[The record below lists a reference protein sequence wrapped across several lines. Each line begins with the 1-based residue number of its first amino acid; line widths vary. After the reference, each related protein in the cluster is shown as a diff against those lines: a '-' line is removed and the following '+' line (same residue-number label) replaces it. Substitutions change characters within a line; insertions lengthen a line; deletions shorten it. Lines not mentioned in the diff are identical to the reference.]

1 MIISGISIYPFPAG
15 TVGYYLYFFSG
26 FVLLWLSGDYLVRSG
41 VSLGKS
47 FRLSPIVIGIT
58 VISMGTSAPE
68 LLVSLKAAVSG
79 HPDIS
84 VGNVVGSNI
93 TNIGLVLGITS
104 ILIPLTVR
112 KHTVKIDGPIMVAAT
127 LLFILFARTGKTISR
142 GEGLLMLFLISIYI
156 LWLVRKS
163 RKEMFASRLLAEK
176 GEFSWW
182 GALLLVMGTSVGLV
196 LGADWIVVGASGF
209 AHNLGISER
218 VISLSMVALGTS
230 LPELTAS
237 VAAALKKQ
245 SDISIGNIIGSNLFN
260 LFGILGLTA
269 LVHPFKVNPEIL
281 HFDVWVMLFISVLLL
296 LLVMKIFGMRLTRW
310 KGIILLSLYCG
321 YLFWIYNSMNSV
333 IK

>member
-1 MIISGISIYPFPAG
+1 M
-15 TVGYYLYFFSG
+15 
-26 FVLLWLSGDYLVRSG
+26 
-41 VSLGKS
+41 
-47 FRLSPIVIGIT
+47 
-58 VISMGTSAPE
+58 
-68 LLVSLKAAVSG
+68 VSLKAAVSG

-104 ILIPLTVR
+104 ILIPLSVR
-112 KHTVKIDGPIMVAAT
+112 KRTLRIDGPIMVAAT
-127 LLFILFARTGKTISR
+127 LLFILFARTGKIISR

-163 RKEMFASRLLAEK
+163 RKEMFVSHLIVEK

-182 GALLLVMGTSVGLV
+182 IALSLVMVTSIGLV
-196 LGADWIVVGASGF
+196 WGADWMVVGASGF

-237 VAAALKKQ
+237 VTAALKKQ
-245 SDISIGNIIGSNLFN
+245 PDISIGNIIGSNLFN
-260 LFGILGLTA
+260 LFGILGVTS
-269 LVHPFKVNPEIL
+269 LVHPIRINLKIL
-281 HFDVWVMLFISVLLL
+281 HYDVWVMLFISVLLL

-310 KGIILLSLYCG
+310 KGIILLSLYSG
-321 YLFWIYNSMNSV
+321 YLFWIYNSMNIA